1 MLSIGDCNFHAEI
14 SSLCR
19 ADCSN
24 ADKPGAIPQH
34 NGLTP
39 FGKVGVH
46 FGDTMI
52 ESYQL
57 TKFLTLKKRNKFL
70 LFFYQFLVNQVG
82 IISLKKNLFDLDIKG
97 FKIKVDLPPK
107 LGL

>member
-1 MLSIGDCNFHAEI
+1 MKNVPSSRLVQYIMLSIGDCNFHAEI

-57 TKFLTLKKRNKFL
+57 TKFLTLNKRNKFF
-70 LFFYQFLVNQVG
+70 LFFF
-82 IISLKKNLFDLDIKG
+82 ISFWSVK
-97 FKIKVDLPPK
+97 
-107 LGL
+107 